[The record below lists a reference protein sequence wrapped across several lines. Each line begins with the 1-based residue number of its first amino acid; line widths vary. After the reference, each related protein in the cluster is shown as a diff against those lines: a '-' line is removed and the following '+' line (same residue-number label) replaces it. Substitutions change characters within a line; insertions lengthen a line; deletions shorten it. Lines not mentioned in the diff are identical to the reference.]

1 MKKQLVVLV
10 FIYTLNGCFYERTK
24 VPDQIELVNY
34 PKQLSTSN
42 DKEKKEFAAAW
53 EDFILASNRCRI
65 IHNNYEIGYK
75 NAEQA
80 KLIVGGIGGIAGITG
95 AIIVTAGSGAIVGG
109 IAAGVSGMSSMILG
123 NSEKGPL
130 GTNYYLLQKEG
141 IARQIQRAS
150 VEAQR
155 TDDPKKIYSIASKLA
170 AACLSAELE

>member
-1 MKKQLVVLV
+1 
-10 FIYTLNGCFYERTK
+10 
-24 VPDQIELVNY
+24 
-34 PKQLSTSN
+34 
-42 DKEKKEFAAAW
+42 
-53 EDFILASNRCRI
+53 
-65 IHNNYEIGYK
+65 
-75 NAEQA
+75 
-80 KLIVGGIGGIAGITG
+80 
-95 AIIVTAGSGAIVGG
+95 
-109 IAAGVSGMSSMILG
+109 MSSMILG